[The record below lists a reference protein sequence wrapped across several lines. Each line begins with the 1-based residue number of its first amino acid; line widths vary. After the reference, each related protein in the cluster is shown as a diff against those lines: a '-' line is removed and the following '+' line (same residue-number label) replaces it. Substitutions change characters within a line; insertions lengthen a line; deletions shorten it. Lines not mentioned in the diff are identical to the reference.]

1 MVRPP
6 PAPSQSANQLRLES
20 ITHLN
25 LCRKS
30 SSFTSVYAECD
41 YYTMVYTY
49 LWPGLYYVAGAV
61 ECQHTSQ
68 VEASLHFCIFSTIC
82 PQGTTCSSHTGKLVI
97 FLTFVYFSLVQQWQS
112 NFYYY
117 LKKMPK
123 KCTKSTSVAHILF
136 ATYQHW
142 RKWEVSQWSVVRT
155 WTPNVTV
162 GLCWVSGDTVPLVG
176 IERWGRRIKSYGW
189 YHPPSKFMES
199 YLGLFLSWLVGL
211 VTSGDSW
218 CWQFGGG
225 GICGRISA
233 TLIHR
238 PCHQDVDQP
247 LTNSAVHWVK
257 CCLIALQAIAR
268 VMVGQKSV
276 ITKERLIGQRF
287 NWWTTRT
294 SLKSVPYQHFRIL
307 HFVCFH
313 WVWKR
318 HKNSIGFEKAQKF
331 QWVWKKTQQDHN

>member
-1 MVRPP
+1 MRGVSMVSSEDMNTQCDSWTLLGVRWHG
-6 PAPSQSANQLRLES
+6 ATCGNREVGEENKKLRLV
-20 ITHLN
+20 
-25 LCRKS
+25 S
-30 SSFTSVYAECD
+30 S
-41 YYTMVYTY
+41 
-49 LWPGLYYVAGAV
+49 L
-61 ECQHTSQ
+61 Q
-68 VEASLHFCIFSTIC
+68 VH
-82 PQGTTCSSHTGKLVI
+82 GTLS
-97 FLTFVYFSLVQQWQS
+97 
-112 NFYYY
+112 
-117 LKKMPK
+117 
-123 KCTKSTSVAHILF
+123 
-136 ATYQHW
+136 
-142 RKWEVSQWSVVRT
+142 
-155 WTPNVTV
+155 WT
-162 GLCWVSGDTVPLVG
+162 
-176 IERWGRRIKSYGW
+176 
-189 YHPPSKFMES
+189 
-199 YLGLFLSWLVGL
+199 FLSWLVGL

-257 CCLIALQAIAR
+257 CCLIALQPIAR

-287 NWWTTRT
+287 NCWTTRT

-331 QWVWKKTQQDHN
+331 HWVWKKHNKIITNSKKGDLAVQFI

>member
-1 MVRPP
+1 MRGVSMVRGEDMNTQCDSWTPLGVRWHR
-6 PAPSQSANQLRLES
+6 ATCGNREVGEENKKLRLV
-20 ITHLN
+20 
-25 LCRKS
+25 S
-30 SSFTSVYAECD
+30 S
-41 YYTMVYTY
+41 
-49 LWPGLYYVAGAV
+49 L
-61 ECQHTSQ
+61 Q
-68 VEASLHFCIFSTIC
+68 VH
-82 PQGTTCSSHTGKLVI
+82 GTLS
-97 FLTFVYFSLVQQWQS
+97 
-112 NFYYY
+112 
-117 LKKMPK
+117 
-123 KCTKSTSVAHILF
+123 
-136 ATYQHW
+136 
-142 RKWEVSQWSVVRT
+142 
-155 WTPNVTV
+155 WT
-162 GLCWVSGDTVPLVG
+162 
-176 IERWGRRIKSYGW
+176 
-189 YHPPSKFMES
+189 
-199 YLGLFLSWLVGL
+199 FLSWLVGL

-287 NWWTTRT
+287 NCWTTRT
-294 SLKSVPYQHFRIL
+294 SLKSAPCQLFRNL

-318 HKNSIGFEKAQKF
+318 QNKIITNSKNGNWQCNSFRKQRQMAGASNFCILAGNHCAGGWRTGLYISKAGLSESHWLGNF
-331 QWVWKKTQQDHN
+331 CH